1 MPKAP
6 DSGSWHSLA
15 AEQVTAHLEVDPA
28 VGLSEDEAARRLLT
42 YGENRPTVSGGRS
55 LFSRLADQVI
65 QPLVLVLIGS
75 GTITAFLGEWIDASV
90 IFGVVVVNAL
100 IGFFQEGKAEAA
112 LAALARAVATD
123 VTVLR
128 GGIRRRMDA
137 TGLVPGD
144 IVWLA
149 AGDRIPADLRLLGGR
164 QLRTVEAALTGE
176 AAPVD

>member
-1 MPKAP
+1 MVT
-6 DSGSWHSLA
+6 DRESVSWHSLA
-15 AEQVTAHLEVDPA
+15 AEHVTARIGVDP
-28 VGLSEDEAARRLLT
+28 VLGLSEDEAARRLLT
-42 YGENRPTVSGGRS
+42 HGPNRPTVSAGRS
-55 LFSRLADQVI
+55 TLARLADQVI
-65 QPLVLVLIGS
+65 QPLVLVLIGA

-128 GGIRRRMDA
+128 DGTRRRMDA
-137 TGLVPGD
+137 IGLVPGD

-149 AGDRIPADLRLLGGR
+149 AGDKIPA
-164 QLRTVEAALTGE
+164 V
-176 AAPVD
+176 